1 MILER
6 LIKTFLSGEF
16 IRYVVVGVISAAIEM
31 GLLILFV
38 ESLKMFYLQSNVMA
52 FVITNIINYVLSRL
66 WVFEKTGRRKR
77 IEFTWF
83 ILLVGVGLL
92 ISQALMYVGVD
103 RLGMDYKISKLI
115 SIAAIVAWNFFTR
128 KNFVFAKRTV

>member
-6 LIKTFLSGEF
+6 LIKTFLSREF

-38 ESLKMFYLQSNVMA
+38 ERLEMFYLQSNVLA
-52 FVITNIINYVLSRL
+52 FVITNITNYVLSRL